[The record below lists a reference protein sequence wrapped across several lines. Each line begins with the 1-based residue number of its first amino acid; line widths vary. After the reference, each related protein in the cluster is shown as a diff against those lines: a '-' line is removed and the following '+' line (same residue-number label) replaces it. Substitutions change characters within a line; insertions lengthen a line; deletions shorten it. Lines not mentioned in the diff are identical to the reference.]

1 MQSPSPVLYSR
12 NMKGKL
18 EISVAGVW
26 VETTEFIF
34 RSWRG
39 ERRVDGVPWVGTV
52 FEWGTLRVAGS

>member
-1 MQSPSPVLYSR
+1 
-12 NMKGKL
+12 MKGKL

-39 ERRVDGVPWVGTV
+39 ERRVDGVSWAGPV
-52 FEWGTLRVAGS
+52 FDWGTRFERSA

>member
-1 MQSPSPVLYSR
+1 
-12 NMKGKL
+12 MKGKL

-39 ERRVDGVPWVGTV
+39 ERRVDGVSWVGTV